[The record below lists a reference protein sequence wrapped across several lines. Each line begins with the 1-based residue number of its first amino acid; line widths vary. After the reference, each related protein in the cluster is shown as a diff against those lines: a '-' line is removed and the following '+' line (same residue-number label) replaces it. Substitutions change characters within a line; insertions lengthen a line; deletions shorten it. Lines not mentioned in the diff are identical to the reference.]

1 MKLLKPTLVVFALA
15 ILPLAAP
22 LPAAARPGVTI
33 DFGNVAVGY
42 RDGYRDQN
50 HRYHRWAH
58 RQDAQTYRTRYHDN
72 YRDMNHDRDRS
83 WNH

>member
-1 MKLLKPTLVVFALA
+1 MKLLKSMLFVSALA
-15 ILPLAAP
+15 TLPLTVT
-22 LPAAARPGVTI
+22 LPAAARAGVTV

-50 HRYHRWAH
+50 HRYHRWTH
-58 RQDAQTYRTRYHDN
+58 RQDAVTYRTQYHDN